1 MLSCASNRT
10 TRGCDFPTKACRNL
24 ENSFISVL
32 LAGTKPGPGE
42 SRMSTLRRVRSRFV
56 LSTQYRVLNPNHSPT
71 HPLTT
76 HPLTTHPLTHSPLTL
91 PIPLCVSVPLRLCV
105 KFKRLRR
112 SFHR

>member
-56 LSTQYRVLNPNHSPT
+56 LSTQYSVPSTEPKPLTHSPTHHSPTHHSPT

-76 HPLTTHPLTHSPLTL
+76 HPSHSS
-91 PIPLCVSVPLRLCV
+91 LCLRASSLCQ
-105 KFKRLRR
+105 
-112 SFHR
+112 